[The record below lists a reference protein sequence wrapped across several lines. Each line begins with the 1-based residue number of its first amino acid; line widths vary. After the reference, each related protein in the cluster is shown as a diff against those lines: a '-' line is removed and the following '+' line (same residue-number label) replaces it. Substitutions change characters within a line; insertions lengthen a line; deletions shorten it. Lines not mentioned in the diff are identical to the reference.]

1 MIETQSSTLFFRKYP
16 YRIKFYNQY
25 QWLRVRY
32 GHDDILDDQL
42 NGIYADI
49 RALKRNVEL
58 DLKNMAVDYR
68 TRHENHLTYFLE
80 DKNAF
85 DNLCETYKPYVYEKT
100 VPFVDILS
108 EIYKQYPTN
117 VEIRKS
123 LYHKIY
129 RYKMTIAASRYDTQ
143 WDAKASITEVM
154 NTLGVVDNGKWH
166 STGSLYTYLPAY
178 IYFETYEQVSY
189 AALMFQN
196 VKIRKISEAVLQSEV
211 KDKVNECNS

>member
-16 YRIKFYNQY
+16 YRIKFYNHKE
-25 QWLRVRY
+25 WLRVRY
-32 GHDDILDDQL
+32 GYEDYTTDQL
-42 NGIYADI
+42 NGTYADI

-58 DLKNMAVDYR
+58 NLKNLAVDYR

-80 DKNAF
+80 DKNVF
-85 DNLCETYKPYVYEKT
+85 DNLCETYKSYIHEKT
-100 VPFVDILS
+100 VPFIDILS

-129 RYKMTIAASRYDTQ
+129 RYKMAVVASSYDTR
-143 WDAKASITEVM
+143 WDAMASITEVM
-154 NTLGVVDNGKWH
+154 NTLGVVGNGKWH
-166 STGSLYTYLPAY
+166 STGSLYTYSPVY
-178 IYFETYEQVSY
+178 IYFENYEQVSY

-211 KDKVNECNS
+211 KDKLNECNS